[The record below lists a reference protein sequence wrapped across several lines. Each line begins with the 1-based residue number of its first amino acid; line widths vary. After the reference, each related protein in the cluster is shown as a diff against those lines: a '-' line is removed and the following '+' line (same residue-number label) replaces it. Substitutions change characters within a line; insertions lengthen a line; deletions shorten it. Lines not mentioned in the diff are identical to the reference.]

1 MARARQSHQESP
13 AGKAMERTLSMIGGK
28 WKGVI
33 LHHLSASTLRFNEL
47 RRRMPGITQRMLTS
61 QLRELEADGLI
72 TRTVYAQVPPR
83 VDYALSPL
91 GTSLASI
98 LSALEAWGA
107 AHPAPEPAAV
117 TAAAA
122 LKPVLPAVEPL
133 PPPRATSVRP
143 EAEEPFIPSPF
154 IATPAAAASFMEAL
168 SALTREE
175 EDAGEPEAAPSVG
188 QEEAFRPSE
197 VFGGSAYAE
206 TYEAP
211 AEPDPAA
218 TSEPDANTAAP
229 TDAAAEAPAADVP
242 AEPESAAQPETEEQP
257 KTEEQAKTE
266 EQPKYRIRP
275 WTPRDFSLF
284 R

>member
-1 MARARQSHQESP
+1 MARARQSNQESP

-107 AHPAPEPAAV
+107 AHPEPEPTAAPP
-117 TAAAA
+117 AAAA
-122 LKPVLPAVEPL
+122 KPALPVAEPT
-133 PPPRATSVRP
+133 PPARGSVRP

-175 EDAGEPEAAPSVG
+175 EDAGEPEAAPAVG
-188 QEEAFRPSE
+188 AEEAFRPSE

-211 AEPDPAA
+211 ETADEPEREADIDAPAEVQ
-218 TSEPDANTAAP
+218 
-229 TDAAAEAPAADVP
+229 AEEPAADAP
-242 AEPESAAQPETEEQP
+242 AETESAAQPKPEEP
-257 KTEEQAKTE
+257 
-266 EQPKYRIRP
+266 PKYRIRP

>member
-1 MARARQSHQESP
+1 MARARQSNQESD

-91 GTSLASI
+91 GTSLAAI

-107 AHPAPEPAAV
+107 AHPAPPEPAAV
-117 TAAAA
+117 APAAAA
-122 LKPVLPAVEPL
+122 KPVPPAADPI
-133 PPPRATSVRP
+133 PPARHDVAA

-154 IATPAAAASFMEAL
+154 IASPAAAASFMEAL

-175 EDAGEPEAAPSVG
+175 EDARAPEAAPADRPTDIF
-188 QEEAFRPSE
+188 QPSE

-206 TYEAP
+206 TYEEPAPAAVQEPEPAESAPAP
-211 AEPDPAA
+211 AEAG
-218 TSEPDANTAAP
+218 
-229 TDAAAEAPAADVP
+229 AEEPAADTP
-242 AEPESAAQPETEEQP
+242 AEPESTAQPNTEGQP
-257 KTEEQAKTE
+257 KTEEP
-266 EQPKYRIRP
+266 PKYRIRP